1 MTIIDTHA
9 HLDHVPDIENAL
21 VRAAQSGVTDVVAVS
36 TDLKAL
42 KRNLELKKLCVSPR
56 IHVAFGV
63 HPGEIKPEE
72 LDETFV
78 FMRAHIKEAIAVG
91 ETGLDY
97 WYKWVRKNDEEK
109 KKQRDCF
116 QRHLELTKEFDLPI
130 VIHSR
135 GAWKDC
141 LDMTIS
147 AGVQRAL
154 FHWYSGPVDVLDGI
168 LSAGF
173 YVSTSPSVGYS
184 PQSREAMVHAPIER
198 TLIETDSP
206 VFYGKLEDG
215 FQAEPKDVW
224 RTLKAY
230 AALKNIDEKE
240 ALVRLNDNAQT
251 FFKIR

>member
-1 MTIIDTHA
+1 MHIIDTHA

-21 VRAAQSGVTDVVAVS
+21 ARAAQAGVTDVIAVL

-42 KRNLELKKLCVSPR
+42 KKNLELKRSCSSPR
-56 IHVAFGV
+56 IHVGFGV
-63 HPGEIKPEE
+63 HPGEIKVEE
-72 LDETFV
+72 LDETFA
-78 FMRAHIKEAIAVG
+78 FIRANIKDAIAIG

-109 KKQRDCF
+109 TKQRDCF
-116 QRHLELTKEFDLPI
+116 QKHLELAKEFDLPI

-135 GAWKDC
+135 GAEEDC
-141 LDMTIS
+141 LKMAKA
-147 AGVQRAL
+147 AGVKRAL
-154 FHWYSGPVDVLDGI
+154 FHWYSGRLDILDGI
-168 LSAGF
+168 LEAGY

-184 PQSREAMVHAPIER
+184 PQSREAMTRAPIER
-198 TLIETDSP
+198 TMIETDSP
-206 VFYGKLEDG
+206 VFYNQPEDG

-240 ALVRLNDNAQT
+240 ALARLNDNAQT